1 MACLQ
6 SGRCMW
12 ETMKGVADEIS
23 QKYSLVIRELA
34 EVRFQMIALFQDCS
48 S

>member
-6 SGRCMW
+6 PGRCMW
-12 ETMKGVADEIS
+12 ETVKGVTEEVS
-23 QKYSLVIRELA
+23 QKYSLVIKELA